1 MLNRESGPRRGEKS
15 RRELTDIA
23 IDCFARYG
31 FQGSSI
37 DRIARAAGVTKGA
50 VYYHFRDKEHLLE
63 VAVSDRISEFEARVQ
78 NACAGLGPEEALR
91 RIAAVCIEHAHSND
105 HPRFVISIMVEA
117 IDTNAAISNQLRDM
131 MRRFRLF
138 LRNVVKQGQQS
149 GVFRADVDPEQVAAG
164 YTSSVLGAEIQFYQD
179 PENFSL
185 DRSIP
190 PAVEMWLTSIRNE
203 EQAKTDD

>member
-1 MLNRESGPRRGEKS
+1 MLERESTSKRGARS
-15 RRELTDIA
+15 RRELTSIA
-23 IDCFARYG
+23 IDCFSRYG

-37 DRIARAAGVTKGA
+37 ERIATAAGVTKGA

-63 VAVSDRISEFEARVQ
+63 VTVRDRISEFEARVQ

-91 RIAAVCIEHAHSND
+91 RIASVCIDHAHSND

-117 IDTNAAISNQLRDM
+117 IDTNAAISGQLRDM
-131 MRRFRLF
+131 MRRFRGF
-138 LRNVVKQGQQS
+138 LRHVVKQGQQS

-179 PENFSL
+179 PEHFSL
-185 DRSIP
+185 DRAIP
-190 PAVEMWLTSIRNE
+190 PAVEMLLASIRNE
-203 EQAKTDD
+203 EQ